1 MQAAFTTFCERMGQS
16 KELTEFEHGAVIG
29 RHHCNQS
36 YSTISSKWCYCLG
49 STATQPW
56 SGRSCKHSEQC
67 HWVLRCIVYKGC
79 QCSPA
84 CRGPKL
90 PATLT
95 SAQKLHAR
103 SSMELVSSYYYTP
116 ITCFFFTFFFCFLIH
131 FQSNCC
137 TWTESFNHKKA
148 TNSRHKSVLCLRK
161 LKETSLN
168 LQSFVKLCY

>member
-1 MQAAFTTFCERMGQS
+1 MQAAFTTFCERMGHS

-36 YSTISSKWCYCLG
+36 YSTISSKLCYCLG

-67 HWVLRCIVYKGC
+67 HWVLGCIVYKGC
-79 QCSPA
+79 QYSPA
-84 CRGPKL
+84 CRGPKR
-90 PATLT
+90 PVTLI
-95 SAQKLHAR
+95 SAQKLHGNFG
-103 SSMELVSSYYYTP
+103 SFVEMVSSYYYTP
-116 ITCFFFTFFFCFLIH
+116 ITCFFFFYVFLLDIGCFLIH

-161 LKETSLN
+161 LLLS
-168 LQSFVKLCY
+168 Y